1 MSYTFSLI
9 QIEMINEKKI
19 SPSCLKQVT
28 ELLQE
33 IKDDLWHWQV
43 LKVNRVGNFINLLFF
58 GFKLPNSRNLIPKFY
73 ISLKSHHSSNFFYAL
88 FNFTL

>member
-9 QIEMINEKKI
+9 QIEMINEEKI

-33 IKDDLWHWQV
+33 IKDGLWHWQV
-43 LKVNRVGNFINLLFF
+43 LKVNRVGNFINL
-58 GFKLPNSRNLIPKFY
+58 
-73 ISLKSHHSSNFFYAL
+73 
-88 FNFTL
+88 